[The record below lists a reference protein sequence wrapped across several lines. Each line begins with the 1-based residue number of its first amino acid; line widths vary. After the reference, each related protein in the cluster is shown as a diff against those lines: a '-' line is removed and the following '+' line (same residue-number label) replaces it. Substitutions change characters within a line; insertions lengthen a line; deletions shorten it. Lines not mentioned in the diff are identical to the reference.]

1 MATRHQLRMLGPSG
15 GGIGGTENNSRYH
28 LPRSQLMRRARDGES
43 RGKEGTVGDIAYRR
57 IRQMTNVK

>member
-1 MATRHQLRMLGPSG
+1 
-15 GGIGGTENNSRYH
+15 
-28 LPRSQLMRRARDGES
+28 MRRARDGES